1 MSRVGLSQGN
11 WRKVR
16 LSSLKIMNM
25 FARFFLALVFA
36 VSALPARAL
45 MTIEIVGG
53 AGNKVPVAV
62 LPFLLHQEGGLNPG
76 DVVTNDL
83 GRSGYFRMLD
93 PKGLVSPVEPEGLSL
108 ADWKSRGADA
118 VVMGQVI
125 PAQGGRVEVR
135 FWLYDAVRQVQ
146 IAALS
151 YTTTP
156 AGVRAVAHKIADL
169 VHEKLLGE
177 PGPYSG
183 RIAYI
188 LKRGGRYEL
197 QVADADS
204 QNAITVAA
212 SPEPII
218 SPAWSPDGQKLAYV
232 SFEDKKPVVYVQNLA
247 DGQRRAVAKF
257 RGSNS
262 APAWSPDGRQLA
274 VTLSK
279 DDTSQIYL
287 LNLETGEAKR
297 FTRSG
302 ALDTEPVFSPD
313 GRWLYFTSDRGGSPQ
328 IYRAALEGGA
338 VSRITFD
345 GGYNVSPALS
355 PDGKLMAFV
364 HRRDGRFQI
373 AVMDLASRQMQVLTD
388 SSLDESPSFAP
399 NGRLI
404 LYASLVN
411 GRGVLATVSVDGR
424 VRQRLSQ
431 SGDLRE
437 PAWAQ

>member
-1 MSRVGLSQGN
+1 
-11 WRKVR
+11 
-16 LSSLKIMNM
+16 MNM
-25 FARFFLALVFA
+25 FVRFLLAIALA

-53 AGNKVPVAV
+53 ASNKVPIAV
-62 LPFLLHQEGGLNPG
+62 LPFRLHQDGSLNPG
-76 DVVTNDL
+76 DVITNDL

-93 PKGLVSPVEPEGLSL
+93 PKGVVSPADPDALVLP
-108 ADWKSRGADA
+108 DWKNRGADA

-125 PAQGGRVEVR
+125 SAPGGRVEIR
-135 FWLYDAVRQVQ
+135 FWLYDAVRQAQ
-146 IAALS
+146 LAALS

-156 AGVRAVAHKIADL
+156 AGVRSVAHKIADL

-177 PGPYSG
+177 PGAYSG

-188 LKRGGRYEL
+188 LKRGSRYEL

-247 DGQRRAVAKF
+247 DGRRRAVAKF

-287 LNLETGEAKR
+287 LDPETGEAKR
-297 FTRSG
+297 FTRGG

-328 IYRAALEGGA
+328 IYRAALEGGEI
-338 VSRITFD
+338 SRITFE

-355 PDGKLMAFV
+355 PDGKTMAFV

-388 SSLDESPSFAP
+388 STLDESPSFAS

-404 LYASLVN
+404 LYATLVN
-411 GRGVLATVSVDGR
+411 GRGVLATVSVDGK
-424 VRQRLSQ
+424 VRQRLSL